1 MTLGIHVFVQPW
13 NSFLEELKTTK
24 QKITHTDVT
33 EDLFVKKKNIYKFI
47 NVTIVERTENA
58 YRTTRQNLYFAHA
71 NSNKKKN
78 YIWQVNS

>member
-1 MTLGIHVFVQPW
+1 MFVQPW

-33 EDLFVKKKNIYKFI
+33 EDLFVKEKKKKKFI
-47 NVTIVERTENA
+47 NVTIVESTENA

-71 NSNKKKN
+71 NFNEKKN
-78 YIWQVNS
+78 YIWQLNS